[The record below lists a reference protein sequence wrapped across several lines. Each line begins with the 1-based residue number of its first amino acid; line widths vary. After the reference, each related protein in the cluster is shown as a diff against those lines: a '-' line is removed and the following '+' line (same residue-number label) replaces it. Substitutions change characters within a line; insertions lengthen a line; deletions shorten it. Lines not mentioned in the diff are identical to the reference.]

1 MVGHFH
7 VNIGVDSRNKNVS
20 CRKRV
25 TSRNFGMSMSIRSR
39 KPLLAT
45 IWKVDAGRSG
55 KSESGMGIQ
64 LLFKFF
70 YVGIFFLFVLCAYT
84 KILSLETKIKFN
96 RIFVNVLYFKALN
109 EQTISH

>member
-1 MVGHFH
+1 
-7 VNIGVDSRNKNVS
+7 
-20 CRKRV
+20 
-25 TSRNFGMSMSIRSR
+25 MSIRSR

-84 KILSLETKIKFN
+84 KILSLEKKIKFN
-96 RIFVNVLYFKALN
+96 RIFVNVLCSKALN
-109 EQTISH
+109 EQKIQLVTSNNKSNNTLVLNGPIQMDERI